1 MKPLRSAIQFLTIIP
16 LGKEEGFFPEK
27 MLPYFPLA
35 GLLIGLLLAFFDMI
49 VLQFWPAPV
58 AAVLDTIFLV
68 ILTGALHMDGLCDT
82 ADGLYGGSTREK
94 ALSIMK
100 DSRAGAIG
108 VVAVI
113 CCFSLKY
120 AGLLGIDF
128 NRMILLI
135 IVPAY
140 ARGGTLFGFKFL
152 NYGRP
157 QGGTGHAFFHQKI
170 KFSTFWG
177 LLIPFFLSFLL
188 GWKCILLNLCFLT
201 AVAAILT
208 FYKKRIGCITGD
220 MLGAMT
226 EILEALLFLTGSIH
240 I

>member
-1 MKPLRSAIQFLTIIP
+1 MKHLRSAIQFLTIIP
-16 LGKEEGFFPEK
+16 LGKGGDFSPEK
-27 MLPYFPLA
+27 TLPYFPLA
-35 GLLIGLLLAFFDMI
+35 GLLIGLLLAFFDML

-82 ADGLYGGSTREK
+82 ADGLYGGGTKEK
-94 ALSIMK
+94 ALAIMK

-113 CCFSLKY
+113 CCFALKY
-120 AGLLGIDF
+120 AGILGIDS

-152 NYGRP
+152 HYGRP

-170 KFSTFWG
+170 KISTFRG

-188 GWKCILLNLCFLT
+188 GWKFILINLCFLA

-208 FYKKRIGCITGD
+208 YYKKKMGCITGD

-226 EILEALLFLTGSIH
+226 EIIEALLFLTGAINL
-240 I
+240 

>member
-16 LGKEEGFFPEK
+16 IGNEEDFFPEK

-35 GLLIGLLLAFFDMI
+35 GILIGLILALFDMI

-82 ADGLYGGSTREK
+82 ADGLYGGSTKEK

-100 DSRAGAIG
+100 DSRTGAIG

-113 CCFSLKY
+113 CCFALKY
-120 AGLLGIDF
+120 AGILGIDS
-128 NRMILLI
+128 NRMILII

-140 ARGGTLFGFKFL
+140 ARGGILFGFKFL

-157 QGGTGHAFFHQKI
+157 EGGTGYIFSKQQIKI
-170 KFSTFWG
+170 SSFWA
-177 LLIPFFLSFLL
+177 LLIPFFISLLL
-188 GWKCILLNLCFLT
+188 GWKFVLINLCFIA
-201 AVAAILT
+201 AVASILV

-220 MLGAMT
+220 MLGALT
-226 EILEALLFLTGSIH
+226 EILEGLLFLVGAIN